1 MLLLL
6 LLYLLLLFL
15 LLLLLFITIIIIL
28 DHPFSVR
35 VVDTIK
41 RYEDTLK
48 SLEEKRLVASKNS
61 IVLEQLEQIFGP
73 RIIQHFV
80 FSGVLKQ
87 LELIANEYLNI
98 LAVGGIRLS
107 LQGDLNADRI
117 VKSVSISYADGTH
130 KERALSQL
138 SGGQWRRVSM
148 ALDFAFVEIIRRRGL
163 LRCNMIVMDEILT
176 HLDTSGREAVGTV
189 LGALVHNPSDNKN
202 EMKLDNN
209 SSEEFDVDVK
219 DVNSSFDLKDDNNK
233 KINSL
238 ESIHKLLGGGRY
250 ETVIVILQDLAAVE
264 LEESFDH
271 VDIVVKDPVS
281 ATVLIDGKMEISY
294 NV

>member
-1 MLLLL
+1 M
-6 LLYLLLLFL
+6 
-15 LLLLLFITIIIIL
+15 
-28 DHPFSVR
+28 
-35 VVDTIK
+35 
-41 RYEDTLK
+41 K

-73 RIIQHFV
+73 RGIQHFV
-80 FSGVLKQ
+80 FTGVLKQ

-98 LAVGGIRLS
+98 LAEGGIQLS
-107 LQGDLNADRI
+107 LQGDLDADRI
-117 VKSVSISYADGTH
+117 VKSVSIRYADGTY

-148 ALDFAFVEIIRRRGL
+148 ALDFAFAEIIRRRGL
-163 LRCNMIVMDEILT
+163 LRCSMIVMDEILT
-176 HLDTSGREAVGTV
+176 HLDASGREAVGTV
-189 LGALVHNPSDNKN
+189 LRALVHNPSDNKN
-202 EMKLDNN
+202 EMKLDDD

-219 DVNSSFDLKDDNNK
+219 DVNSSFDLKDDNK
-233 KINSL
+233 KMNSV
-238 ESIHKLLGGGRY
+238 ESIHRLLGGGCY

-281 ATVLIDGKMEISY
+281 ATVLIDGKMEIS
-294 NV
+294 

>member
-98 LAVGGIRLS
+98 LAVGGIQLS

-117 VKSVSISYADGTH
+117 VKSVSIRYADGAY

-148 ALDFAFVEIIRRRGL
+148 ASDFAFAEIIRRRGL

-176 HLDTSGREAVGTV
+176 HLDASGREAVGTV
-189 LGALVHNPSDNKN
+189 LRALVHNPSDNKN
-202 EMKLDNN
+202 EMKLDDD

-219 DVNSSFDLKDDNNK
+219 DVNSSFDLKDDNK
-233 KINSL
+233 KMNSV
-238 ESIHKLLGGGRY
+238 ESIHRLLGGGCY